1 MGPRR
6 RAQAGIGAGLI
17 GLVALGI
24 GLAPTAGAAPRGL
37 PSIVLRAPEPGS
49 YPRDTGGGIWGDG
62 RQLMPSLA
70 PRPASCGD
78 IVSVLVAIDVPA
90 DAEPADLRVV
100 LSLLPEMTGQP
111 GAGLVPVEGGVA
123 LTLADSGAH
132 GDGGSAVSDVVVV
145 PAADPT
151 AHGEIGRA
159 HV

>member
-6 RAQAGIGAGLI
+6 RVQAGIGAGLI

-24 GLAPTAGAAPRGL
+24 GFGPTAGAAPRGL

-100 LSLLPEMTGQP
+100 LSLLPEMTDRKSTR
-111 GAGLVPVEGGVA
+111 LN
-123 LTLADSGAH
+123 SSH
-132 GDGGSAVSDVVVV
+132 
-145 PAADPT
+145 
-151 AHGEIGRA
+151 
-159 HV
+159 